1 MFTLSESLFLLTL
14 SENHGT
20 IDTSAKGKFYYGLSG
35 SILDELILLGKAQIN
50 PDRRLTI
57 ADAAMTGDRTLDSA
71 LRRLEDIDHPRKA
84 TYWVKSVLNRP
95 KKLQKQIYNCLVS
108 DGILSQEEDEY
119 RWVIPSQAFP
129 NCNAAAKYC
138 LKESLRAIVLTNQE
152 TDLRNL
158 ALLSLLDASN
168 HLRLVFTKDERR
180 EAKQRIHE
188 LMLSEA
194 LKNPAAEAIEEV
206 QSAVASLSA
215 G

>member
-20 IDTSAKGKFYYGLSG
+20 IDTSAKGKFYYALSG
-35 SILDELILLGKAQIN
+35 AILDELIMLGKAQIN
-50 PDRRLTI
+50 PDRRLVV
-57 ADAAMTGDRTLDSA
+57 ADAAVTGDRTLDNA
-71 LRRLEDIDHPRKA
+71 LHRLEDIDHPRKA
-84 TYWVKSVLNRP
+84 AFWVKSIVSRP

-108 DGILSQEEDEY
+108 DGVLSQGEDEY
-119 RWVIPSQAFP
+119 HWVIPSQVFAG
-129 NCNAAAKYC
+129 CNAPAKYC

-152 TDLRNL
+152 TDLRSL

-168 HLRLVFTKDERR
+168 HLRLVFTKDERG